1 MKIGEM
7 NKRVILQGRVVTQTS
22 SGAVTETWSNL
33 DTVWAKIQ
41 PLKGKEFWQAQQMSS
56 ELDVR
61 VTIRYRK
68 NISTIER
75 VNYGNRYFDIVAVID
90 ADEKHRFLELMCK
103 ETESSS

>member
-7 NKRVILQGRVVTQTS
+7 NKRVTLQGRVVTQSS
-22 SGAVTETWSNL
+22 SGAVTETWSDL

-41 PLKGKEFWQAQQMSS
+41 PLKGREFWQAQQTSS

-68 NISTIER
+68 NISTVER
-75 VNYGNRYFDIVAVID
+75 VKYGNRYFNIVAVID
-90 ADEKHRFLELMCK
+90 ADERHRFLSLMCK
-103 ETESSS
+103 EIGTSE